1 MKEWKK
7 IFHSNRNQKKIE
19 ADVLLSNKRDFKTNT
34 VIKDKEE
41 YHIII
46 KGSIQQEDII
56 FVNIYAINIGARKYI
71 KQIIVDLEG
80 EIDSN
85 TIIVEDLRPY
95 LHQWIDHPEKK
106 NQKEN
111 KFKSC
116 IRLHGFN
123 I

>member
-7 IFHSNRNQKKIE
+7 IFHSNGNQKKIE
-19 ADVLLSNKRDFKTNT
+19 ADVLLSKERDFKKNT

-41 YHIII
+41 SHIII

-56 FVNIYAINIGARKYI
+56 FVNVYAINIGAPKYI

-85 TIIVEDLRPY
+85 TIIVEDLIPY
-95 LHQWIDHPEKK
+95 LHQWIDHPDR
-106 NQKEN
+106 
-111 KFKSC
+111 KSMVK
-116 IRLHGFN
+116 H
-123 I
+123 